1 MINKESNDKKTL
13 KSPVILRRI
22 ICILCVL
29 LVLSGAGLV
38 VVSAAPGSGDSPT
51 LELYKRHA
59 SDNEAFDVSNMVP
72 GDKVTKDFTVRI
84 HHNDPLTLYFK
95 TEVTEQTKKLG
106 DVLQVSVTDEASGET
121 VCRGT
126 FAELDGVEFSQAIT
140 GSAGGST
147 DVTYRVDAWL
157 DTSVG
162 NEYQQALLKADLYWY
177 VKDDGGHTEP
187 TEPSQPT
194 TPTTPTKPGGG
205 DKGDG
210 GLTAN
215 TGDTMNLVLWTVFA
229 ACALAIIILLIKSRI
244 DRDRNSGSGGSS
256 NGSQD
261 DPNSDEADAAVQKK
275 LHRSMLIAVLL
286 ALMLIVTTFAL
297 ITSIVSVK
305 DNTFETGIVR
315 INLNDGEPVIREN
328 EYLFEPG
335 MRVQKHFFIKNE
347 GSIDAYYK
355 VYMEDVTGDL
365 ADVLQL
371 TITDDESGKVLYQG
385 TADELTRGSAAVSDD
400 IITAGES
407 KNLTIL
413 FYFPKERGN
422 EAQDKNLSFRM
433 SATATQVRNNP
444 GHAFE

>member
-1 MINKESNDKKTL
+1 MINKEANDKKSL
-13 KSPVILRRI
+13 KSPAVLRRI

-84 HHNDPLTLYFK
+84 HHNDPLTLYFRAD
-95 TEVTEQTKKLG
+95 VTEQTKKLG
-106 DVLQVSVTDEASGET
+106 DVLQVCVTDVDSGEII
-121 VCRGT
+121 CQGT
-126 FAELDGVEFSQAIT
+126 FADLDGVEFSQAIAAA
-140 GSAGGST
+140 AGGST
-147 DVTYRVDAWL
+147 DVTYQVDAWL

-177 VKDDGGHTEP
+177 VKDDGGHTDP
-187 TEPSQPT
+187 TDPSKPTDPT
-194 TPTTPTKPGGG
+194 TPTTPTKPGG
-205 DKGDG
+205 GDG

-229 ACALAIIILLIKSRI
+229 ACALAIIILLIKSRR
-244 DRDRNSGSGGSS
+244 DRDRNNGGGSGSP
-256 NGSQD
+256 D
-261 DPNSDEADAAVQKK
+261 DPNSDEADSAVQKK
-275 LHRSMLIAVLL
+275 LHRSMIIAVLL

-315 INLNDGEPVIREN
+315 INLNDGEPVIHEN

-400 IITAGES
+400 IITSGES

-422 EAQDKNLSFRM
+422 EAQDKTLSFRM